1 MTDKIHIENLTKIFG
16 PNIKQAEQLLSKGLP
31 KEEILAET
39 GAVAAVNHVDADI
52 KDGEIFVIM
61 GLSGSGKST
70 LIRMMNR
77 LIEPTEGRIEIDGQ
91 DICRLPVKE
100 LRRIRRT
107 KINMVFQNF
116 ALFPHRTV
124 LDNTAYGLE
133 IRGVPPEKRR
143 ARAGAVLER
152 TGLAAYKDQY
162 PSQLSG
168 GMQQRVGLARAL
180 SNDPEIL
187 LMDEAFSALDPLI
200 RQDMQDE
207 LLELQEQ
214 MKKTIVFVTHDLNEA
229 LKVGNRIAIMKDG
242 VIVQVGTGEEIL
254 TRPADDYIRRFSEG
268 VDRTRILSV
277 EHIMSRPKNVINV
290 ERAGLHTALS
300 LMVHQDVPFLILSN
314 SSHALLGYITD
325 KDTALEIQQH
335 GPEASYKSIVRKD
348 IPSVSFDTPI
358 PEVYQYLLS
367 QDMPVVVLDRGSVKG
382 LITRRNIV
390 ELLASRVPAGESG
403 AVS

>member
-168 GMQQRVGLARAL
+168 GMQQRVGLARACR
-180 SNDPEIL
+180 
-187 LMDEAFSALDPLI
+187 M
-200 RQDMQDE
+200 
-207 LLELQEQ
+207 
-214 MKKTIVFVTHDLNEA
+214 
-229 LKVGNRIAIMKDG
+229 
-242 VIVQVGTGEEIL
+242 
-254 TRPADDYIRRFSEG
+254 IRRFFSWMK
-268 VDRTRILSV
+268 RFPHWIR
-277 EHIMSRPKNVINV
+277 
-290 ERAGLHTALS
+290 
-300 LMVHQDVPFLILSN
+300 
-314 SSHALLGYITD
+314 
-325 KDTALEIQQH
+325 
-335 GPEASYKSIVRKD
+335 
-348 IPSVSFDTPI
+348 
-358 PEVYQYLLS
+358 
-367 QDMPVVVLDRGSVKG
+367 
-382 LITRRNIV
+382 
-390 ELLASRVPAGESG
+390 
-403 AVS
+403 